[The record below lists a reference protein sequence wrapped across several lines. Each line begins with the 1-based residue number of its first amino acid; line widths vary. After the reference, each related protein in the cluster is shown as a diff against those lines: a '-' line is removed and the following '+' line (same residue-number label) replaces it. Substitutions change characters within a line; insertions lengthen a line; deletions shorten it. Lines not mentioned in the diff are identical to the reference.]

1 MLGNLLRNSKRLLGQ
16 LKLDLNSFTGQASSG
31 SNVIHNHAMVILVV
45 APADAGPQLGGGGI
59 SWLGKLENLSR
70 GRHKTFKRHTKNAET
85 RLEYIF
91 KSTAVQ
97 RPAKLYAW
105 RVTVRAVGRQACQA
119 SAGGEGDYIASG
131 GLDRKLQIFSLADGR
146 LHYSVVTPSPI
157 KSLIWLPGPEQ
168 MLVCACNSGILINV
182 TIFAGDTMNFTYFR
196 ADNHTIDFMAVDPS
210 ADYLATGAG
219 VDVRI
224 WKGDRRHDWQG
235 RGRLTSPKK
244 SADDVDVYVILTGLH
259 WYSGANGTGDGNI
272 KLITTYR
279 HHGIQL
285 WDVEQMAIVPIDYL
299 DSGIV
304 AHTYSHGLPSINDKY
319 PATFLPRG
327 IAFCAAT
334 ADGTVTLWDATQGDR
349 LQSVQHIRASS
360 FVSMLSR
367 HASQFNTHFPQAGVT
382 IHAIAVYAAEK
393 SGTIFLATASRDEV
407 RVWRAISGGRNSALE
422 SLAWVT
428 VAETVTGAV
437 PSITLLLFGQLR
449 LFCQRSG
456 RPSKIV
462 VAQRSRLRSDCDDD
476 DDDDDDCDRN
486 HDHDN

>member
-1 MLGNLLRNSKRLLGQ
+1 
-16 LKLDLNSFTGQASSG
+16 
-31 SNVIHNHAMVILVV
+31 
-45 APADAGPQLGGGGI
+45 
-59 SWLGKLENLSR
+59 
-70 GRHKTFKRHTKNAET
+70 
-85 RLEYIF
+85 
-91 KSTAVQ
+91 
-97 RPAKLYAW
+97 
-105 RVTVRAVGRQACQA
+105 
-119 SAGGEGDYIASG
+119 
-131 GLDRKLQIFSLADGR
+131 
-146 LHYSVVTPSPI
+146 
-157 KSLIWLPGPEQ
+157 
-168 MLVCACNSGILINV
+168 
-182 TIFAGDTMNFTYFR
+182 MNFTYFR

-285 WDVEQMAIVPIDYL
+285 WDVEQMAIVQSISMPSPIFGSSLSPNGLLISTAKLGGYDLYSL

-382 IHAIAVYAAEK
+382 IHAIAVR
-393 SGTIFLATASRDEV
+393 L
-407 RVWRAISGGRNSALE
+407 
-422 SLAWVT
+422 T
-428 VAETVTGAV
+428 VSMGAFFAV
-437 PSITLLLFGQLR
+437 LHPLL
-449 LFCQRSG
+449 
-456 RPSKIV
+456 
-462 VAQRSRLRSDCDDD
+462 
-476 DDDDDDCDRN
+476 
-486 HDHDN
+486 

>member
-119 SAGGEGDYIASG
+119 SAGILTLA
-131 GLDRKLQIFSLADGR
+131 FS
-146 LHYSVVTPSPI
+146 
-157 KSLIWLPGPEQ
+157 K
-168 MLVCACNSGILINV
+168 
-182 TIFAGDTMNFTYFR
+182 DTYELTYFR
-196 ADNHTIDFMAVDPS
+196 ADNHTLDFMAVDPS
-210 ADYLATGAG
+210 
-219 VDVRI
+219 VRLSRYGC
-224 WKGDRRHDWQG
+224 WGGYDWQG

-279 HHGIQL
+279 HHGIQWL
-285 WDVEQMAIVPIDYL
+285 SSNRLVCHPRWESRLRCDRGWDCNSLGCDARRPMTISP
-299 DSGIV
+299 
-304 AHTYSHGLPSINDKY
+304 TYPCVQL
-319 PATFLPRG
+319 
-327 IAFCAAT
+327 
-334 ADGTVTLWDATQGDR
+334 R
-349 LQSVQHIRASS
+349 LYA
-360 FVSMLSR
+360 LS
-367 HASQFNTHFPQAGVT
+367 SQFNTHFPQAGVT
-382 IHAIAVYAAEK
+382 IHAIACMLLRRAGLY
-393 SGTIFLATASRDEV
+393 SLATASRDEV

-422 SLAWVT
+422 SLAWVHRRRNSDWVLFRASHYCWCWAAALVCA
-428 VAETVTGAV
+428 VASLLV
-437 PSITLLLFGQLR
+437 PAFWST
-449 LFCQRSG
+449 
-456 RPSKIV
+456 K
-462 VAQRSRLRSDCDDD
+462 
-476 DDDDDDCDRN
+476 
-486 HDHDN
+486 